1 MKELSYICDS
11 HAMLVMLVYAYAFRR
26 AQEYAHHL
34 RGVAGAA
41 RTAAPAALPLSGIY
55 RAVFAVPAGFAV
67 DSQLAHLTGALL
79 PAVAAAAGAAVCGLV
94 VCSPGI
100 GASVQ
105 PAMAALRPGWLRT
118 ERNARQELVVPGH
131 PLHHRPA
138 ALCRHGSS
146 PHFSL
151 HGSTPLITRAPW

>member
-41 RTAAPAALPLSGIY
+41 RAAAPAALPLSGVY
-55 RAVFAVPAGFAV
+55 RTLLTDAAGFAV
-67 DSQLAHLTGALL
+67 DSQFAHLAGTVL
-79 PAVAAAAGAAVCGLV
+79 PAAAAAHGAALRGLV
-94 VCSPGI
+94 VCRTGTR
-100 GASVQ
+100 AYVQ
-105 PAMAALRPGWLRT
+105 PAVAALRPGWLCAET
-118 ERNARQELVVPGH
+118 NARQELVVPGS
-131 PLHHRPA
+131 PLHHCPA